1 MTLNDFLSAILGDG
15 LILAVLSGRRHEGP
29 EKVRIRPVSLSGS
42 ICYQAEYMENNK
54 AFHRNFSE
62 EELISYLEEKLNGS
76 YRQLQCQGRTLDGTV
91 LSGKKGKLTI
101 RTREH
106 EEKPLPKILPH
117 NRTRNYILPE
127 GVPVPFLVDLG
138 VMTAEGKVVA
148 SRYDKFRQI
157 NRFLEYVRDILP
169 YLPDDREIRI
179 LDFGCGKSYL
189 TFAIYYY
196 LHELLGREVRITGL
210 DLKEDVIDTC
220 SRLSE
225 KYGYDHLSFRTGNV
239 EDYDGDTR
247 IDMMVTLHACDTA
260 TDYAL
265 YKAASWNAGVILS
278 VPCCQH
284 ELNSQIKGGLLEPV
298 LKYGILKER
307 MASLITDGIR
317 AELLESRGY
326 RVQLLEFISM
336 EHTPKNILIRA
347 VRTDAPGKHDISSL
361 EDMMQSMNL
370 DPTLYRLLTG
380 EQNEKDTSQA
390 AYTGP
395 DISAGDDG
403 NSSAFE

>member
-1 MTLNDFLSAILGDG
+1 MTLNDVLDRLLIDG
-15 LILAVLSGRRHEGP
+15 LILAVLSGRRGNVP
-29 EKVRIRPVSLSGS
+29 DKVRIRPVSISGS

-54 AFHRNFSE
+54 AFHRNLDE
-62 EELISYLEEKLNGS
+62 GALKEYLEEKLSGS
-76 YRQLQCQGRTLDGTV
+76 YKQLQCQGRTLDVTV

-106 EEKPLPKILPH
+106 EEKSLPKILPH

-138 VMTAEGKVVA
+138 VMTAEGKVVS

-157 NRFLEYVRDILP
+157 NRFLEYIRDILP
-169 YLPDDREIRI
+169 YLPEDREIRI

-210 DLKEDVIDTC
+210 DLKEDVIETC
-220 SRLSE
+220 SRLAE
-225 KYGYDHLSFRTGNV
+225 KYGYDHLSFHTGNV
-239 EDYDGDTR
+239 EDYDGDTE

-265 YKAASWNAGVILS
+265 YRAVTWNAGVILS

-284 ELNSQIKGGLLEPV
+284 ELNAQISGGSLGPL

-317 AELLESRGY
+317 AELLESCGY

-347 VRTDAPGKHDISSL
+347 VRSGAPGKYDISSL
-361 EDMMQSMNL
+361 EDMMQSMSL

-380 EQNEKDTSQA
+380 EQDEKDISQA
-390 AYTGP
+390 ADIRP

-403 NSSAFE
+403 DSPAFE